1 MGILF
6 ASVPYFC
13 VEFISTGAKLMN
25 AEAVALEIQ
34 EPLKKLTYLEKIRNR
49 LYVEYYISKRSGGKR
64 EICVY
69 LCDSK
74 EAQARLKNKL
84 RTLKKNDAELEK
96 LVRAAQELKTVHRKL
111 KELLDRIPLPDC
123 VFGFRKNESI
133 VTCARKHVG
142 KKYVI
147 SLDIKDFFPS
157 VTSDMVLRQLK
168 REGFEDTGAW
178 LIARLVAFKGVLP
191 QGAIT
196 SPAASNVAFKP
207 YDEKLQK
214 YFEER
219 GFVYTRY
226 ADDVTVSTDQEVT
239 DEMIQQIVEETSQII
254 APFKWNAK
262 KIKIYGPNEP
272 HYVLG
277 LIVNAKPNVP
287 KQKRRLIRAMV
298 HNFVRKHALPQG
310 EDPIRYKRKLMGKL
324 AYCLFVNPHIESL
337 LELYEELRKFDP
349 NRVSEW
355 KSLYVSE
362 EEGE

>member
-1 MGILF
+1 
-6 ASVPYFC
+6 
-13 VEFISTGAKLMN
+13 
-25 AEAVALEIQ
+25 
-34 EPLKKLTYLEKIRNR
+34 
-49 LYVEYYISKRSGGKR
+49 
-64 EICVY
+64 
-69 LCDSK
+69 
-74 EAQARLKNKL
+74 
-84 RTLKKNDAELEK
+84 
-96 LVRAAQELKTVHRKL
+96 
-111 KELLDRIPLPDC
+111 
-123 VFGFRKNESI
+123 
-133 VTCARKHVG
+133 TCARKHVG